1 MLLVQRRGCGNRNPG
16 VAWATRCAIIDP
28 VADLPTRAQT
38 VIVGAGI
45 VGASAAYH
53 LADLGITDV
62 LVIDQG
68 PLFATGGSTSHAP
81 GLVFQTNGSRTMCRI
96 AQDSVALYDTLDVDD
111 EPVWY
116 GVGGIE
122 LATTLERIE
131 ELKRRQGFARSWGID
146 DTELLSPAECAE
158 RSPLLD
164 PAAVLGGYWVPSDGA
179 GKGVKIVEALA
190 RRAQAAGIRFEGG
203 VTVTGFDT
211 VGGRIRAVE
220 TADRRIECERVL
232 LCAGLWGPT
241 VGAMARVPVPLV
253 AVQHQL
259 VWTDPVPELEGLA
272 GDTWVQHP
280 IVRHQDMS
288 LYFRQRDDHY
298 GVGNYRHEPIVTSQ
312 DEIRAPGGAMQ
323 PSLMPFTPEDF
334 DICETE
340 TERMFPALAGRMR
353 PNDPERSINGMFSFT
368 PDAGSVVGESATVRG
383 VWVCEAVWVTHAA
396 GMARQ
401 AVEWMVEGEPTYDL
415 AEADANRFYPFQ
427 TTAPYVTERGKQ
439 QYREVYDI
447 LHPRQ
452 QPSKPRNLRL
462 TPFFDRQKALG
473 ARFVTGAG
481 WERPQWFEAN
491 LERVG
496 GVTHE
501 WARRAGWA
509 AREWSPIEGG
519 EHLAVRE
526 AAGLFDL
533 TAYVKLRVQGP
544 DALAFLERICAN
556 RIDKPV
562 SSVVYTAM
570 LTPRGGIRCDL
581 TVTRLD
587 EDVFMVVTGGGSG
600 MHDLA
605 WLRSQVRDGE
615 RVRIYDSTSRSFVLG
630 LFGPRARAILGSVTA
645 DDVSND
651 GMPYLTGRSIEIGEA
666 PAFAQRISYVGELGW
681 EIYAPF
687 EMGGRVWDLLWEA
700 GREHGLIAA
709 GLGAFDSLRLEKGY
723 RLWGQDIG
731 TEYDPISAG
740 LGFAVRWGK
749 DFQGKEELERI
760 RDEGPSKRLAAMTFD
775 DPRTVVMGKE
785 PIWHDGEV
793 VSYVTSANYGYSI
806 GRGIVYGYLPADIA
820 NEGTSVEVEYF
831 GRRYAATVA
840 ADPLFDPKGVRLR
853 A

>member
-1 MLLVQRRGCGNRNPG
+1 M
-16 VAWATRCAIIDP
+16 
-28 VADLPTRAQT
+28 ADLPTRAQT

-45 VGASAAYH
+45 VGASAAFH

-96 AQDSVALYDTLDVDD
+96 AQDSVALYDSLDVDG
-111 EPVWY
+111 EPVWF
-116 GVGGIE
+116 GVGGLE
-122 LATTLERIE
+122 VATTPERIE
-131 ELKRRQGFARSWGID
+131 ELKRRQGFARSWGLD
-146 DTELLSPAECAE
+146 DTELLSPEECGE

-164 PAAVLGGYWVPSDGA
+164 PSRVLGGYWVPSDGA
-179 GKGVKIVEALA
+179 GNGVKIVEALA
-190 RRAQAAGIRFEGG
+190 RRSRAAGVRFEGG

-211 VGGRIRAVE
+211 TGGRIHAVE
-220 TADRRIECERVL
+220 TSTGRIECERVL

-241 VGAMARVPVPLV
+241 VGAMAGVPIPLV

-259 VWTDPVPELEGLA
+259 VWTDPVPELAGLA
-272 GDTWVQHP
+272 GTWAQHP

-288 LYFRQRDDHY
+288 LYYRQREDHY
-298 GVGNYRHEPIVTSQ
+298 GVGNYRHEPIVTPQ
-312 DEIRAPGGAMQ
+312 DRIRAPGGAMQ
-323 PSLMPFTPEDF
+323 PSLMPFTPDDF
-334 DICETE
+334 DLCERE
-340 TERMFPALAGRMR
+340 TERLFPALAGRMR
-353 PNDPERSINGMFSFT
+353 PSDPARSINGMFSFT
-368 PDAGSVVGESATVRG
+368 PDAGSVVGESADVRG
-383 VWVCEAVWVTHAA
+383 LWLCEAIWVTHAA

-401 AVEWMVEGEPTYDL
+401 AVEWMVEGEPSYDL

-427 TTAPYVTERGKQ
+427 TTAPYVVERGKQ

-452 QPSKPRNLRL
+452 QPSKPRNLRS
-462 TPFFDRQKALG
+462 TPFYDRHVALG
-473 ARFVTGAG
+473 GRFITGAG

-491 LERVG
+491 LDLVG

-501 WARRAGWA
+501 WARRVGWA
-509 AREWSPIEGG
+509 AKEWSPIEGG

-533 TAYVKLRVQGP
+533 TAYVKLRVQGA
-544 DALAFLERICAN
+544 DALAFLERVCAN

-562 SSVVYTAM
+562 GSVVYTAM
-570 LTPRGGIRCDL
+570 LTPGGGIRCDL
-581 TVTRLD
+581 TVTRHD

-605 WLRSQVRDGE
+605 WLRGQVRDGE
-615 RVRIYDSTSRSFVLG
+615 QVRIFDASSRSFVLG
-630 LFGPRARAILGSVTA
+630 LFGPRARDILEIVTS
-645 DDVSND
+645 DDVSSA
-651 GMPYLTGRSIEIGEA
+651 GMPYVTGRSIEIGEV
-666 PAFAQRISYVGELGW
+666 PVFAQRISYVGELGW
-681 EIYAPF
+681 ELYGPF
-687 EMGGRVWDLLWEA
+687 DMGGRVWDLLWEV
-700 GREHGLIAA
+700 GREHGLVAA

-731 TEYDPISAG
+731 TEYDPLSAG
-740 LGFAVRWGK
+740 LGFAVRWEK
-749 DFQGKEELERI
+749 DFQGKQALERI
-760 RDEGPSKRLAAMTFD
+760 RDEGPPKRLSAMTFD
-775 DPRTVVMGKE
+775 DPRDVVMGKE
-785 PIWHDGEV
+785 PVWHDGQV

-806 GRGIVYGYLPADIA
+806 GRGIVYGYLPTDIA
-820 NEGTSVEVEYF
+820 NEGTPVEVEYF
-831 GRRYAATVA
+831 GRRLTATVA